1 MNPRE
6 LVILLLGLAIVAVVL
21 RGLYVA
27 LQARRGQIRLAID
40 KNIPK
45 DVDLDALEMAE
56 LPSGGARVR
65 RRDETAPTDNDSL
78 EKAAVRAARMN
89 LGQATA
95 EPVPVLMDA
104 VQINQARNTVQD
116 EFEGD
121 SEDDNSLHYD
131 SGDEDEHHSDE
142 EFEQPLPGDVAD
154 EVVPDYS
161 DDVMDEDDRDD
172 DADDRERERGEYEN
186 DSDLISSESSVPHA
200 PPIVDEDD
208 WEDEDED
215 ESDARDDDRLYARA
229 DDDYQD
235 DREEDDLDE
244 RYDDDYDDDYSDD
257 EDDQDD
263 YEERPIDDADEDD
276 AEQYRARHQAY
287 GEESAA
293 ETQHDDREED
303 DYADS
308 ADADDFDDYDD
319 EEAFAE
325 DEVEERAEPT
335 LGSLDDELDE
345 FSMTA
350 GERIGY
356 QDSSSSRAAANKQ
369 VADEQ
374 DDDSA
379 SNKRSLFSA
388 FAQWRQSSAERKA
401 AAREE
406 KAALKEEARREA
418 ERIQAAKREAT
429 EREASEKQAR
439 ENAKRLAREQQ
450 EVEAAQQRQAPEMQE
465 RAVPVQDPLLDY
477 SVDDDEPSVQPPA
490 SQKASRERAPE
501 RVPQQLP
508 IDSFADDNLAD
519 EQYETDDYS
528 DDPDDSIAAHNESQ
542 ATGSQPSEVL
552 VINVMAKKGYAFA
565 GDDLMH
571 TLITS
576 GLKFGDMKIFH
587 QRLGNQ
593 PKGPVIFSVANILNP
608 GTFDLNSMDTF
619 TTVGVSLFLALPS
632 PINNLDGFEKMLSL
646 AQQLCASLGGELRDD
661 SRNLMTKQTIE
672 HYRQRVRDFEL
683 RQLKAAGSRG

>member
-78 EKAAVRAARMN
+78 EKATVRAARMN
-89 LGQATA
+89 LAQPTA

-116 EFEGD
+116 EFEGETEGEN
-121 SEDDNSLHYD
+121 EDDNSLHYD
-131 SGDEDEHHSDE
+131 SDDVAEHHSDE
-142 EFEQPLPGDVAD
+142 EFEQPLPSDVAD

-172 DADDRERERGEYEN
+172 DADDREREHEEYEN
-186 DSDLISSESSVPHA
+186 DSVFISSESSAPHA
-200 PPIVDEDD
+200 TPIVDEDD

-215 ESDARDDDRLYARA
+215 ESDARA

-235 DREEDDLDE
+235 ASEEDDLDE

-263 YEERPIDDADEDD
+263 YEERAIDDADEDD

-293 ETQHDDREED
+293 ETQHDDLEED

-308 ADADDFDDYDD
+308 EDADDFDDYDD

-356 QDSSSSRAAANKQ
+356 QDSSSGRAAASKQ
-369 VADEQ
+369 IAAEQ

-418 ERIQAAKREAT
+418 ERIQAAKREAA

-439 ENAKRLAREQQ
+439 EKAKRLAREQQ
-450 EVEAAQQRQAPEMQE
+450 EAETAQQRQAPEVQE
-465 RAVPVQDPLLDY
+465 RAAPVQDPLLDY
-477 SVDDDEPSVQPPA
+477 SVDDDEPSVHSPA
-490 SQKASRERAPE
+490 PQKASRERAPE
-501 RVPQQLP
+501 RVPQQLH

-528 DDPDDSIAAHNESQ
+528 DDQDDSIAAHNESQ